1 MLSPGMQTI
10 QEQRQKIKNSLLAG
24 MVPETLRS
32 LKWEQRAVEAT
43 QQAAHKAT
51 FREDMTM
58 PDDDDGTVNVD
69 SPTTINYYNNDGSA
83 SQQQPRSS
91 LLGTAA
97 KAALAFGLLGTGVGA
112 GAAVP
117 LILDVLKD
125 FRSGTTI
132 ESESTIIRTEQ
143 GPRYLLGLG
152 EPETEP

>member
-51 FREDMTM
+51 FREDM
-58 PDDDDGTVNVD
+58 
-69 SPTTINYYNNDGSA
+69 TINYYNNDGSA